1 MFFSYVI
8 FAQLESCDW
17 LLTRRSLVVGLRL
30 SGGHS
35 LHETSSVIVE
45 TVTKTSKMAGAY
57 SSLSSS
63 QSTSDASK
71 VVCHGAGLSKAFV
84 GQKNNFSVDC
94 GKAGKIKQKLSQ

>member
-1 MFFSYVI
+1 M
-8 FAQLESCDW
+8 
-17 LLTRRSLVVGLRL
+17 RL

-63 QSTSDASK
+63 QTTSDASK

-94 GKAGKIKQKLSQ
+94 SKAGKIKPKKVSIMVLSKYITIRDIYFAF